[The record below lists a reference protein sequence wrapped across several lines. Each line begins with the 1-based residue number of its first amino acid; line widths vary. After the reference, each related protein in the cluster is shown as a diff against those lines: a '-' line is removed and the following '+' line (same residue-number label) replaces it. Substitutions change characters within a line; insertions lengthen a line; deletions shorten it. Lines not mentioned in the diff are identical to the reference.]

1 MAKQAKQ
8 CVDGSVCG
16 TKAAPSWLTTFGDLM
31 ALLLT
36 FFVLLL
42 SFSTTSEDDFQEAL
56 GALQG
61 ALGVL
66 SGEPI
71 LTSPIKLN
79 VPIVKGD
86 ITEARPTLK
95 DGKADLE
102 EAVEAAGQS
111 ENIEVVQ
118 GPEGII
124 IRIKEGV
131 LFGVGDASLQDAFKS
146 TLSRIGSVLNAMD
159 NEVVIE
165 GHTDNV
171 PIKTRDFSNNHHL
184 STGRALKVMDYFVN
198 DVGIEKDRLGIA
210 AFGENKP
217 LATNDTQEGRSQNR
231 RVEIRVLYGKGEN
244 EAKPDSVRGLIQAAS
259 LQVQQPEQE

>member
-1 MAKQAKQ
+1 MAKKEKCPA
-8 CVDGSVCG
+8 CPEM
-16 TKAAPSWLTTFGDLM
+16 PSWLTTFGDLM

-42 SFSTTSEDDFQEAL
+42 SFSTTSEEDFQEAV

-66 SGEPI
+66 DGEPI
-71 LTSPIKLN
+71 LTSPVKLN

-86 ITEARPTLK
+86 ITEARPTMK
-95 DGKADLE
+95 DAKAELE
-102 EAVEAAGQS
+102 EEMEGSGQDENVEV
-111 ENIEVVQ
+111 IQ

-131 LFGVGDASLQDAFKS
+131 LFPVGAADIRDEFKS
-146 TLSRIGSVLNAMD
+146 TLSRIGAVLNQVE

-171 PIKTRDFSNNHHL
+171 PIETDDFINNHWL
-184 STGRALKVMDYFVN
+184 SAGRAGQVLDYFVN
-198 DVGIEKDRLGIA
+198 EVGIERTRMGMAGYGD
-210 AFGENKP
+210 NKP
-217 LATNDTQEGRSQNR
+217 LAENDTFEGRAQNR
-231 RVEIRVLYGKGEN
+231 RVEIRVLYGDGPE
-244 EAKPDSVRGLIQAAS
+244 EAAPDSVKGLIEAAS
-259 LQVQQPEQE
+259 LQVQSGPAPQEQP